1 MLRVTSLRLA
11 GAAAL
16 TLGGAAAA
24 NAQPPGDHDRTVV
37 RTTTV
42 VHRDDNGRHD
52 GNWNGGDRHDRG
64 WHRGWNNNR
73 GWHRGWDRGRHY
85 GWNRHRRW
93 GHGRTCRTIIR
104 HHSRTRICRSW

>member
-1 MLRVTSLRLA
+1 MKRLILTL
-11 GAAAL
+11 AAAL
-16 TLGGAAAA
+16 TLGGVAA

-52 GNWNGGDRHDRG
+52 RG
-64 WHRGWNNNR
+64 WHRNWNNNR
-73 GWHRGWDRGRHY
+73 GWHRGWNRGRHY

-93 GHGRTCRTIIR
+93 GHGRTCRTIVR